1 MEANGPNAEQ
11 IEYWN
16 KQAGPKWV
24 ADVEQLDT
32 MLAPLGLAVVARAA
46 PRTGERVIDVGPG
59 LGQTL
64 LQLAEKVGPTGSV
77 LGVDISTPMLDGAR
91 ARVRAAGVTHVS
103 LLNADAQTHS
113 FAPASADLLF
123 SRFGV
128 MFFLEPVA
136 AFANLAKA
144 LRPGGRFA
152 FVCWQALAKNV
163 WMTEPLAAVAKH
175 VTLPAPGDPHAPGPF
190 AFADAERT
198 RGILERAGFRDV
210 RFESLTGDIRIGK
223 DLDQATQIA
232 SDVGAAGRVL
242 REAPEGARKA
252 AIAAIRET
260 LATRVTANGVSL
272 PYAAW
277 IVTGSR

>member
-24 ADVEQLDT
+24 ADVEQLDA
-32 MLAPLGLAVVARAA
+32 MLAPLGLAAVERAA
-46 PRTGERVIDVGPG
+46 PKPGERVIDVGPG

-64 LQLAEKVGPTGSV
+64 LQLAERVGPTGSV
-77 LGVDISTPMLDGAR
+77 LGVDISTPMLEGAR
-91 ARVRAAGVTHVS
+91 ARLRAAGVTHVT
-103 LLNADAQTHS
+103 LQNADAQTHS
-113 FAPASADLLF
+113 FAPASFDLVF

-128 MFFLEPVA
+128 MFFVDPVA

-144 LRPGGRFA
+144 LRPGGRVT

-175 VTLPAPGDPHAPGPF
+175 VPLPPPGDPHAPGPF
-190 AFADAERT
+190 AFADSERV
-198 RGILERAGFRDV
+198 RGILERAGLRNAG
-210 RFESLTGDIRIGK
+210 FESLTGDIRIGK
-223 DLDQATQIA
+223 DLDQATLIA
-232 SDVGAAGRVL
+232 SEVGAASRVL
-242 REAPEGARKA
+242 REATESARKA
-252 AIAAIRET
+252 AIAEIRAT
-260 LATRVTANGVSL
+260 LAPRVTANGVSL

-277 IVTGSR
+277 IVTGTR